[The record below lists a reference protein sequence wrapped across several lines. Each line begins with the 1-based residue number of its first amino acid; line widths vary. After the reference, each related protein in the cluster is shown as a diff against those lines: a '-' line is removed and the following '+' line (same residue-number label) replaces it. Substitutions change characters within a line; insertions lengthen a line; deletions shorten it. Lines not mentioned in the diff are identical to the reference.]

1 MGCGHVRE
9 KQKPMTPIKEV
20 GERSGIAFEQD
31 ARVLFQEDNL
41 GGQQEAQ
48 LWLIHSR
55 NGIILPKGEA
65 GYLEN
70 EDARNYWDEFLKH
83 SSRDAVGSLKSP
95 RSTTSFWETA
105 NGNWQGTVIQAEGG
119 TYLRLEWGKQK

>member
-1 MGCGHVRE
+1 
-9 KQKPMTPIKEV
+9 MTPIKEL
-20 GERSGIAFEQD
+20 GERSGIAFEQET
-31 ARVLFQEDNL
+31 RVLFQEDNL

-48 LWLIHSR
+48 LWLIQSK
-55 NGIILPKGEA
+55 NGIALPKGEA

-70 EDARNYWDEFLKH
+70 EDARNYLDEFLKH

-95 RSTTSFWETA
+95 RSTTSFWENA
-105 NGNWQGTVIQAEGG
+105 NGNWQGTVIQADGG